1 MFIHLDITGILYIV
15 SNDESWTNSDKHTLL
30 MKAMETG
37 TEMVKLLI
45 EKGAD
50 TTVQMKIGGRK
61 TDYLWAPVD
70 RGHVDMVRILLENNI
85 GNINKKSGN
94 RTR

>member
-1 MFIHLDITGILYIV
+1 
-15 SNDESWTNSDKHTLL
+15 
-30 MKAMETG
+30 
-37 TEMVKLLI
+37 MVKLLI

-85 GNINKKSGN
+85 VIHKNQE
-94 RTR
+94 